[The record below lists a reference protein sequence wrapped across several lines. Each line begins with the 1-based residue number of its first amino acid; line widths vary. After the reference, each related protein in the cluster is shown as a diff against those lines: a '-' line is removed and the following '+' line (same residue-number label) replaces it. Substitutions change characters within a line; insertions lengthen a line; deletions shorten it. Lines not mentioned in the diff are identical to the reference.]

1 MVPVTMAESL
11 AGFIGRIKVNV
22 TPGNPTSDKAGIV
35 LFKLCPRIG
44 KGSAYFVVFFVS
56 IVIQSHDSI
65 PSKEKIVTAL
75 HLNFSRYIISGR

>member
-1 MVPVTMAESL
+1 MVPVAVTESL
-11 AGFIGRIKVNV
+11 PGFIGRIKIDV
-22 TPGNPTSDKAGIV
+22 TSGNPTSDKAGII
-35 LFKLCPRIG
+35 LFKLRPRIG